1 MFSNTSLEDVVAAAS
16 VAVVDTHVVDGKVM
30 VPVVPVPSVV
40 PVSDVPVPVA
50 PVVSVVPVV
59 PVGPSVVPSVKGA
72 ASRNISIKILKT
84 IAKLCELL
92 TEVL

>member
-30 VPVVPVPSVV
+30 VPVVPVP
-40 PVSDVPVPVA
+40 VSDVPVPVA
-50 PVVSVVPVV
+50 LVVSVVPVV

>member
-30 VPVVPVPSVV
+30 VPVVPVP
-40 PVSDVPVPVA
+40 VSDVPV
-50 PVVSVVPVV
+50 VSLVPVV

-72 ASRNISIKILKT
+72 VPRNISIKILKT